1 MVEYMEEKYGEEFT
15 FIEATGTNK
24 IKGSSQREATVSTER
39 FPREQISVM
48 ADKDEDGNYYFRD
61 NYVSFLLRD
70 EIEKLLTEIAAP
82 IYKDCKVIFD
92 ANTPVYPEETGK
104 EITMDEYIKWGS
116 LNIYICLGPGA
127 DVEKKDED
135 IEKLRLKLKEK
146 GVSCSIL
153 LWYFKDDKLGGI
165 DHSNYRRYRNYSD
178 SEIREELKT
187 IGVFDMHPSTYEFYY
202 SNWW

>member
-1 MVEYMEEKYGEEFT
+1 MKRVVIIALISTMMIGLSGCMFIQNGNSIYKQMVEYMEEKYGEEFT

-116 LNIYICLGPGA
+116 LNIYIYMFRSGC
-127 DVEKKDED
+127 
-135 IEKLRLKLKEK
+135 
-146 GVSCSIL
+146 
-153 LWYFKDDKLGGI
+153 
-165 DHSNYRRYRNYSD
+165 
-178 SEIREELKT
+178 
-187 IGVFDMHPSTYEFYY
+187 
-202 SNWW
+202 